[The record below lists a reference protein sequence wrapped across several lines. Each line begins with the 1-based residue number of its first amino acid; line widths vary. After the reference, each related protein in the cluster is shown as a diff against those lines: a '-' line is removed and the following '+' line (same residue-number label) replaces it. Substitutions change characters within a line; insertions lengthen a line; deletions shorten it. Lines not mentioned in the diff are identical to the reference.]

1 MPLSAKELY
10 LPTKDITAFEEK
22 VRTFSSK
29 STIVLQKKY
38 YRFKRKVLSFFYEK
52 LGPFY
57 WKVQIFR
64 LKGVEVSPKTLFP
77 FSNVILRKVGLRFQ
91 QMHRQRQLY
100 ILYSCLIDRFQ
111 S

>member
-22 VRTFSSK
+22 VRFFSAKGTIVLYEKYYRFTEKVLSFYMK

-38 YRFKRKVLSFFYEK
+38 YRFYEK

-57 WKVQIFR
+57 WKV
-64 LKGVEVSPKTLFP
+64 
-77 FSNVILRKVGLRFQ
+77 
-91 QMHRQRQLY
+91 
-100 ILYSCLIDRFQ
+100 
-111 S
+111 